1 MKKNFVR
8 RKRKSKRMKK
18 FYNNFLRDNL
28 YFWFFGGISVILIV
42 LSFFI
47 PPLAIVDSSVLAA
60 TGELFGFA
68 ALGAVVH
75 SIDKGKTASVSHGQT
90 TLTIG
95 EKEEENGT
103 ETEEEI

>member
-1 MKKNFVR
+1 
-8 RKRKSKRMKK
+8 MKK

-28 YFWFFGGISVILIV
+28 YFWFFGGISVLLIV

-47 PPLAIVDSSVLAA
+47 PPLAVVDGSVLAA

-75 SIDKGKTASVSHGQT
+75 SIDKGKTASVSHNGT
-90 TLTIG
+90 TITVG
-95 EKEEENGT
+95 EKEEQHGT
-103 ETEEEI
+103 EAEAEI

>member
-1 MKKNFVR
+1 MGRNFLRGKKPN
-8 RKRKSKRMKK
+8 KKMKK

-28 YFWFFGGISVILIV
+28 YFWFFGGISVLLIV

-103 ETEEEI
+103 EVEEEV

>member
-1 MKKNFVR
+1 MGRNFLRGKKPN
-8 RKRKSKRMKK
+8 KKMKK
-18 FYNNFLRDNL
+18 FYHNFLRDNL
-28 YFWFFGGISVILIV
+28 YFWFFGGISVLLILI
-42 LSFFI
+42 SFFI

-103 ETEEEI
+103 EVEEEI